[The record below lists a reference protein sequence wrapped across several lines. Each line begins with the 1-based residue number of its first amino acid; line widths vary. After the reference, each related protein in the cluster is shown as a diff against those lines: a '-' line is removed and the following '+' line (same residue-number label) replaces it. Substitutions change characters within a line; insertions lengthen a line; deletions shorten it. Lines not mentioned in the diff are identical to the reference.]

1 MRKPPAL
8 VPKRWPRCCRPV
20 SPVVTSP
27 LQRCEQLAHAL
38 IGLRPDLACKK
49 DLHLQEMDFGDWE
62 GRRWNAI
69 GPAALDAWVADF
81 AGHRPGGGESVQAFM
96 GGVAAVWDE
105 AWDKAGDATRPPPI
119 PPGSPMSG

>member
-1 MRKPPAL
+1 
-8 VPKRWPRCCRPV
+8 
-20 SPVVTSP
+20 
-27 LQRCEQLAHAL
+27 
-38 IGLRPDLACKK
+38 
-49 DLHLQEMDFGDWE
+49 MDFGDWE

-105 AWDKAGDATRPPPI
+105 AWDKAGDATRPPADTAWITHVGVIRAATLLHRGLRHITRADQWPTVT
-119 PPGSPMSG
+119 PGFGQWTALT